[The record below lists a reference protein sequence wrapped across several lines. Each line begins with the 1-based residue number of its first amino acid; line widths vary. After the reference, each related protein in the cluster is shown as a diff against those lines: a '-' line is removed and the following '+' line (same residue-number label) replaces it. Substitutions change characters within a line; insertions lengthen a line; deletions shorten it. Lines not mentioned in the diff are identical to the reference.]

1 MSFPLVMSGHERTYR
16 PPRSLRAVI
25 GDEVTAWDLF
35 RLEHDEIAG
44 QWAAATLAS
53 VVAAVEAESA
63 ELLGC
68 SDCADTGFYGI
79 SSPDDPDL
87 LVTLLRR
94 VGDDAYETLTA
105 AGEWVPESVR
115 VPAEVLDLS
124 TAADLASA
132 VTSECSGLL
141 RLYGPPRAFL
151 PPADTTT
158 ARSLISPE
166 GSGFPQTL
174 SGESW
179 TTFAIVA
186 AGDPGAVLDLVRFR
200 ADESERWEEGTG
212 WTPDGDIGETSVPM
226 VELTARQLEDVL
238 AQMQPSLAAGGVL
251 REGGAERL
259 RTYWTRGKGA
269 LKIRWNTPGDFT
281 RCYRHLRKYMGVRA
295 HGYCAIRH
303 KVATGFWPGSRFN
316 VGGNGRRG
324 RLLSSGSPET
334 TLLASI
340 RSRRM
345 TGNTEGT
352 TDMPTTMLTDGVYT
366 EVDDITDELL
376 QNLAA
381 SAIPVSPPD
390 DWFDDPKLT
399 KPTTLSVTAEGRVFG
414 HLAPWGVTHIGMAG
428 SVPAPKNRSGN
439 YSFFRTGQIVTASGK
454 SVRVGQ
460 LTLVGGHASRTASAE
475 EAVKHYD
482 DTQSGV
488 ADIAVGED
496 KHGIW
501 AAGAL
506 RPGVTPEQIRVMR
519 ASPPSG
525 DWRRINGNL
534 ELVAACHVNTQGFPI
549 AEAMVA
555 GGAITALVA
564 AGARQ
569 MAELRITELA
579 DVTVLSR
586 LTELEAMVASLVASD
601 QAIVELPG
609 GEPATG
615 VLPTATEGTPDP
627 AEDNPAAAETQ
638 EVDEPDPT
646 PEELDRAAKISRA
659 REQIAAA
666 RRQALRDRV
675 AATTA
680 AGMPPQFAA
689 HVKGKDGN
697 KAKSTIKGTDS
708 FPIGNVADL
717 KKAIQAFG
725 RAGDKDAAKKHIISQ
740 AYKLKR
746 PDLIP
751 SNWRSS
757 K

>member
-1 MSFPLVMSGHERTYR
+1 MGGACMSFPLVMSGHERTYR
-16 PPRSLRAVI
+16 PPRSLRTAI

-35 RLEHDEIAG
+35 RLERDEVAG
-44 QWAAATLAS
+44 QWASATLAS
-53 VVAAVEAESA
+53 VVAAVEAENV

-68 SDCADTGFYGI
+68 SDCVDTGFYGI

-94 VGDDAYETLTA
+94 TGDDAYETLTA
-105 AGEWVPESVR
+105 AGEWVPGSVR
-115 VPAEVLDLS
+115 APAEVLDLS

-151 PPADTTT
+151 PPCDSLVSAVET
-158 ARSLISPE
+158 ATPQLNS
-166 GSGFPQTL
+166 GSD
-174 SGESW
+174 W
-179 TTFAIVA
+179 VTFAIVA

-200 ADESERWEEGTG
+200 ADEGERWDEGTG
-212 WTPDGDIGETSVPM
+212 WTPDGDIGEMSVPM
-226 VELTARQLEDVL
+226 VQLTARQLEDVL
-238 AQMQPSLAAGGVL
+238 AQMQPSVTAGMTKPDRPLTVSPDP
-251 REGGAERL
+251 RAERL
-259 RTYWTRGKGA
+259 RRYWSTGKGA
-269 LKIRWNTPGDFT
+269 AKIRWGTPSDWR
-281 RCYRHLRKYMGVRA
+281 RCYRHLRKYMGIRA
-295 HGYCAIRH
+295 RGWCQNMH
-303 KVATGFWPGSRFN
+303 KRNTGMWTGD
-316 VGGNGRRG
+316 RRNRG
-324 RLLSSGSPET
+324 VFSSAAPTNSPEAF
-334 TLLASI
+334 LLASI

-345 TGNTEGT
+345 AGDTEGM

-366 EVDDITDELL
+366 EVDDVTDELL

-390 DWFDDPKLT
+390 EWFDDPKLT
-399 KPTTLSVTAEGRVFG
+399 RPTTLTVTADGRVFG

-428 SVPAPKNRSGN
+428 SVPAPKNRSGT

-488 ADIAVGED
+488 ADVAVGED

-569 MAELRITELA
+569 MAELRISEMA
-579 DVTVLSR
+579 EDTVMAR

-609 GEPATG
+609 GE
-615 VLPTATEGTPDP
+615 TEGTPNP

-638 EVDEPDPT
+638 EVDEPEPT
-646 PEELDRAAKISRA
+646 SEELDRATKISRA
-659 REQIAAA
+659 REQIAQAK
-666 RRQALRDRV
+666 RQALRERV

-680 AGMPPQFAA
+680 AAMPPQFAS
-689 HVKGKDGN
+689 HVKDKDGT

-725 RAGDKDAAKKHIISQ
+725 RAGDKGAAKKHIISQ